1 MLRLSETVSFEHGP
15 NVVYLN
21 ALRSV
26 VDGWTVRVTIV
37 GRRREHLP
45 AVTELAAPT
54 EPARFATPA
63 EALAEG
69 TRLARAHLLGS

>member
-1 MLRLSETVSFEHGP
+1 MLRLSETVCFEHGP

-26 VDGWTVRVTIV
+26 LDGWSVRVTIV
-37 GRRREHLP
+37 GRRHEHLP
-45 AVTELAAPT
+45 AVTEVVAPA
-54 EPARFATPA
+54 EPTCFATPA